1 MNITKIEKKENN
13 IVELNLEIEAEH
25 AAQEYNKACRKLGQQ
40 VAIPGFRRGK
50 APRAVIEK
58 YVGPEKIKREALDR
72 LLPHVF
78 ADALSEQEFDVA
90 SEPIVESFTYELGS
104 PLSVQVRLE
113 LKPEVKLPDYKGITV
128 DVVKFE
134 MPEDSLDQEL
144 KSLAEKYATLEP
156 IIDRKTNEDD
166 IVIIDYSGSINGEII
181 RGGSAKNHQLDL
193 ASNNFLQ
200 EFSEQLVN
208 RSLGEE
214 FVIHVT
220 FPEDYYDPNLSGK
233 KAEFSVKVN
242 EIKEK
247 KIPELNDDF
256 AKKVSKF
263 STLEE
268 LKKDIEE
275 YLKKSEEQENESRL
289 HRAILEKIV
298 EEAEVEIPDSMI
310 NKEARILLEEVQ
322 QRLKSQNISWEEV
335 LDSQGHEKIWA
346 NLRSEALKRVKTSL
360 VISAIIKSEN
370 IELTDQDFSTRV
382 EELARAYNTDQK
394 SVIKHIASTQ
404 GMVQHL
410 SQQIIS
416 NKVLE
421 TLAGYVEL
429 NYVEEKPEEE
439 EQSE

>member
-13 IVELNLEIEAEH
+13 VVELSLEIEAEH
-25 AAQEYNKACRKLGQQ
+25 AAQEYNKACRKLGMS

-58 YVGPEKIKREALDR
+58 YVGPDKIKREALDR

-78 ADALSEQEFDVA
+78 ADALSEQEFDIA
-90 SEPIVESFTYELGS
+90 SEPQVESFDFELGS

-113 LKPEVKLPDYKGITV
+113 LKPEVELPDYRGFTV

-134 MPEDSLDQEL
+134 LPEDALEKEL
-144 KSLAEKYATLEP
+144 SALAEKYATLEP
-156 IIDRKTNEDD
+156 VIDRPTKQDD
-166 IVIIDYSGSINGEII
+166 IVIIDYTGVINGEMI
-181 RGGSAKNHQLDL
+181 RGGSARNHQLDL
-193 ASNNFLQ
+193 ANNNFLK

-208 RSLGEE
+208 KNLGEE
-214 FVIHVT
+214 FIINVN
-220 FPEDYYDPNLSGK
+220 FPEDYYDPNLAGK
-233 KAEFSVKVN
+233 PAEFSVKIN

-247 KIPELNDDF
+247 NVPELNDEF

-263 STLEE
+263 ETIDE

-275 YLKKSEEQENESRL
+275 YLKKSEEQENEARL
-289 HRAILEKIV
+289 HKAMLDQVV
-298 EEAEVEIPDSMI
+298 EEAKVEIPDSMV

-322 QRLKSQNISWEEV
+322 QRLKSQNISWEEI

-346 NLRSEALKRVKTSL
+346 NLRSEAHKRVKTSL
-360 VISAIIKSEN
+360 VISAIIKAEA
-370 IELTDQDFSTRV
+370 IELTDQDFTNRV
-382 EELARAYNTDQK
+382 DEIAKAYKTDQK
-394 SVIKHIASTQ
+394 SILKHLSSNA
-404 GMVQHL
+404 GMAQYM

-421 TLAGYVEL
+421 KLSEYVEI
-429 NYVEEKPEEE
+429 NYVEEKPEEDQE
-439 EQSE
+439 